1 MSVNYLS
8 AKELLTQFKNK
19 KLSPVEVIQSYQ
31 QRFLQINDKVNAFS
45 FTFFDRALEHAKLAE
60 QAYINNTASG
70 LAGLAVAFKD
80 ETFIEGEP
88 MTNGSLCLKDNIAT
102 STDPVPEALLSA
114 GVINIGRTTTPE
126 FSTSSTTWSKLW
138 GVSRSPWNLSM
149 TCGGSSGG
157 SAIAVASGMCSFAN
171 GTDIGGS
178 IRIPAAMCGIYGYKP
193 PHGRVAEISPY
204 NIDPYCH
211 HSLLTRTLDDL
222 LLAYPHIKGPHW
234 QDSHSFIPDVNPQ
247 LIPTK
252 HIKQLKI
259 AISVDLGFYQV
270 DEDIKANLLKTA
282 KVLEQAGA
290 IVELVDINWDEQVMQ
305 TAKVHQRALM
315 GQMLKR
321 EYSGSE
327 KFELLTPYVQS
338 YLESVSKTTLE
349 DVLDANIHACKMW
362 DELAKV
368 FREYDLVICPT
379 VATSNI
385 SADFDYSKDSVFING
400 QQVDANKGW
409 FMTYPFNTLGQCP
422 VLSMPNGFCLNGM
435 PSSIQL
441 VGRPYQEEHIFI
453 VAKLLEQQQVGQLYK
468 TQFPG
473 FV

>member
-1 MSVNYLS
+1 
-8 AKELLTQFKNK
+8 
-19 KLSPVEVIQSYQ
+19 
-31 QRFLQINDKVNAFS
+31 
-45 FTFFDRALEHAKLAE
+45 
-60 QAYINNTASG
+60 
-70 LAGLAVAFKD
+70 
-80 ETFIEGEP
+80 
-88 MTNGSLCLKDNIAT
+88 
-102 STDPVPEALLSA
+102 
-114 GVINIGRTTTPE
+114 
-126 FSTSSTTWSKLW
+126 
-138 GVSRSPWNLSM
+138 
-149 TCGGSSGG
+149 
-157 SAIAVASGMCSFAN
+157 MCSFAN

-178 IRIPAAMCGIYGYKP
+178 IRIPAAMCGVYGYKP

-211 HSLLTRTLDDL
+211 HSLITRTLDDL
-222 LLAYPHIKGPHW
+222 LLTYPYIKGPHW

-247 LIPTK
+247 LTPTK

-290 IVELVDINWDEQVMQ
+290 IVELVDINWDKQVMQ

-321 EYSGSE
+321 EYSDSE
-327 KFELLTPYVQS
+327 KFELLTPYVQN
-338 YLESVSKTTLE
+338 YLDNVSKTTLE

-368 FREYDLVICPT
+368 FKDYDLLICPT

-385 SADFDYSKDSVFING
+385 AADFDFSTDNVFINE

-422 VLSMPNGFCLNGM
+422 VLAMPNGFCLNGV